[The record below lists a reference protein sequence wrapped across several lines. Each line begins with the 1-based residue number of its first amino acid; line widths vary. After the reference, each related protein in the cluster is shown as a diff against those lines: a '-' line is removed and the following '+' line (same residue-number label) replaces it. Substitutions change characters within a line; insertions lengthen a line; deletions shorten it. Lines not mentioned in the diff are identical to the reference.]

1 MKRAQYSAMFRLTLT
16 ALAVL
21 LGLAVAA
28 CQQTNNTGNPNTVR
42 PGAGSGWE
50 NFRA

>member
-1 MKRAQYSAMFRLTLT
+1 MKRAQYSAMFRLTAT
-16 ALAVL
+16 VLAVL

-28 CQQTNNTGNPNTVR
+28 CNQSTGTGNPNTVR
-42 PGAGSGWE
+42 PGAGTGWE

>member
-1 MKRAQYSAMFRLTLT
+1 MKPAQYSAMIRPILA
-16 ALAVL
+16 ALALL

-28 CQQTNNTGNPNTVR
+28 CNQSSGTGNPNTVR

>member
-1 MKRAQYSAMFRLTLT
+1 MTRAILT

-28 CQQTNNTGNPNTVR
+28 CQQTSSTGNPNTVR

>member
-1 MKRAQYSAMFRLTLT
+1 MIRLTLT

-28 CQQTNNTGNPNTVR
+28 CQQTSSTGNPNTVR

>member
-1 MKRAQYSAMFRLTLT
+1 MKRAHDSAMTRL
-16 ALAVL
+16 AMIFVAAL
-21 LGLAVAA
+21 LGLALSG
-28 CQQTNNTGNPNTVR
+28 CNSTNTTGNPNTVR

>member
-1 MKRAQYSAMFRLTLT
+1 MKQAHDGAMIRLIVT
-16 ALAVL
+16 AVASLLA
-21 LGLAVAA
+21 LAVAA
-28 CQQTNNTGNPNTVR
+28 CNQTGNTGNPNTVR

>member
-1 MKRAQYSAMFRLTLT
+1 MIRSIFAVLV
-16 ALAVL
+16 VL

-28 CQQTNNTGNPNTVR
+28 CNQTSNSGSPNTVR
-42 PGAGSGWE
+42 PGAGTGWE

>member
-1 MKRAQYSAMFRLTLT
+1 MSRLIVI

-21 LGLAVAA
+21 LGLATAA
-28 CQQTNNTGNPNTVR
+28 CNQTGGTGSPNTVR
-42 PGAGSGWE
+42 PGAGTGWE